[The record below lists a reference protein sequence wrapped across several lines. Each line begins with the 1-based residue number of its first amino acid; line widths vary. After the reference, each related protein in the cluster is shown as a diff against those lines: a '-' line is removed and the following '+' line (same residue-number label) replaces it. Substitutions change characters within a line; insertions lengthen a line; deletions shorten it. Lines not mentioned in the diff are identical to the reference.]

1 VAQQATAKT
10 VLSITG
16 LSGNLGKL
24 TEVKLTLE
32 EAIKAQRRS
41 RGIALLFLNLGAR
54 WGWVVNTSVHKQR
67 CSAFTCGVHRAIKFL
82 DLQEDLLSIGISTLS
97 LPSVKE
103 HFHKTGMPEVSKF
116 ILLLDICNAHSRE
129 FEL

>member
-1 VAQQATAKT
+1 VKT

-24 TEVKLTLE
+24 TKVKLTLE

-54 WGWVVNTSVHKQR
+54 WGGSSIPASTNKDVLHLPVEYTGQSNSWIDRKTFKHWYFHTFISVSERTFPQ
-67 CSAFTCGVHRAIKFL
+67 
-82 DLQEDLLSIGISTLS
+82 D
-97 LPSVKE
+97 
-103 HFHKTGMPEVSKF
+103 
-116 ILLLDICNAHSRE
+116 
-129 FEL
+129 